1 MTNMVAAMNS
11 NAQLPRA
18 DLLEFSDY
26 SFKLKCLQAIKIELN
41 SEKNLKF
48 ITDQQ
53 ECCAQ
58 ICCL

>member
-1 MTNMVAAMNS
+1 MTNMVAALDS

-26 SFKLKCLQAIKIELN
+26 GFKLKCLQAIKIELN
-41 SEKNLKF
+41 FEKNLKF

-53 ECCAQ
+53 ECCTQ